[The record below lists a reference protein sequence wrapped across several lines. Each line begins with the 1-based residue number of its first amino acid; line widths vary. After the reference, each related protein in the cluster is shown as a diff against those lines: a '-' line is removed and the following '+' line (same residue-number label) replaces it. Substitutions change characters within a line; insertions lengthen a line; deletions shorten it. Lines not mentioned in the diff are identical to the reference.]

1 MKRISMPTVLL
12 AAAALGGVPYAWAGQ
27 VPAAASDPDIPISHH
42 DRVYSA
48 EQFSNTVSVI
58 DPADNTLVGA
68 IHLGDPLPASFSPLY
83 KGQLLVHGMGFS
95 PDHRTLAVVAI
106 GSNAV
111 IFIDTATNAV
121 KHITYVGRSP
131 HEAFFTIDGKEV
143 WVTVRGEN
151 YVSVLDGA
159 TYEEKTRIIVANGPG
174 MTIFSPDGKYGYVC
188 SSFTPETDV
197 ITVADHQ
204 IVGKVRQASPFCPNI
219 AATPDSTQVWFTLKD
234 TGKTQVF
241 NAQPPFDLL
250 KTLDTGPI
258 SNHVNIVRNA
268 NGMFAYVTVGG
279 LNEVKAFRTDNFEQ
293 LATIPT
299 GKLPHGIWPSGDGTR
314 VYVGLEN
321 EDRIAA
327 IDTLKNKVIATI
339 PGGQAAQAVVYV
351 PNAVPDGPGTQGLE
365 PLGIAGKSE
374 QLQLAPPGTKAGEKA
389 PTSVSLSDQ
398 GLVQVLE
405 AAVTGLDPGKPY
417 VLALSDEPS
426 GAGTLESLQGFMTN
440 PAGSAIVN
448 AIGPI
453 RQVVRGEDKMRRRY
467 LVIAPGTAGAHGAVV
482 QVEVE

>member
-1 MKRISMPTVLL
+1 MKRISILTVLL
-12 AAAALGGVPYAWAGQ
+12 AATALGGVPYAWGGQ
-27 VPAAASDPDIPISHH
+27 VPRAASDPDIPISHH

-48 EQFSNTVSVI
+48 EQFSNTVSVT
-58 DPADNTLVGA
+58 DPVDNALVGA

-95 PDHRTLAVVAI
+95 PDHHTLAVVAI

-111 IFIDTATNAV
+111 NFIDTATNAV

-131 HEAFFTIDGKEV
+131 HEAFFTMDGKEV

-151 YVSVLDGA
+151 YVSVLDGT
-159 TYEEKTRIIVANGPG
+159 TYEEKTRIIVPNGPG

-204 IVGKVRQASPFCPNI
+204 IVGKVPQASPFCPNI

-241 NAQPPFDLL
+241 NAQPPFNLL

-279 LNEVKAFRTDNFEQ
+279 LNEVKVFRTDNFEQ
-293 LATIPT
+293 VATIPT

-327 IDTLKNKVIATI
+327 IDTLTNKVIATS

-365 PLGIAGKSE
+365 PLGLAGKSV
-374 QLQLAPPGTKAGEKA
+374 QLQLAPRGTKSSEKA

-417 VLALSDEPS
+417 VLALSNEAS
-426 GAGTLESLQGFMTN
+426 GAGILEPLQGFMTN

-453 RQVVRGEDKMRRRY
+453 RQIVRGEDKIQRRY
-467 LVIAPGTAGAHGAVV
+467 LVIVAGTADQHGPPV
-482 QVEVE
+482 QVQKE